1 LLGDAAVAAHVFH
14 EIYLHFN
21 WHTHNDQP
29 VLTAQLERDVYA
41 FVRERCARTE
51 GVYFLGIGGTETHVH
66 LIVKIEPSLCPS
78 TFVGDLKGACAHAAN
93 EAATR
98 QVLRWQRGFGVVSF
112 AKTHLKSMLG
122 YVEDQKKHHAQGKLK
137 PILERDAF

>member
-1 LLGDAAVAAHVFH
+1 MAAHVFH

-21 WHTHNDQP
+21 WHTHRDEP
-29 VLTAQLERDVYA
+29 LLSPELEGDVHA
-41 FVRERCARTE
+41 FIRERIAKTE

-66 LIVKIEPSLCPS
+66 LIVKMEPSLCPS
-78 TFVGDLKGACAHAAN
+78 SFIGDLKGACSHAAN

-112 AKTHLKSMLG
+112 AKTHLKGMLG
-122 YVEDQKKHHAQGKLK
+122 YVEHQKQHHARGKLK
-137 PILERDAF
+137 PILERDAL